1 MRPDAA
7 RAGLVHEIGPSAIAR
22 TILLRLARLQQDA
35 VPVAQAVAVLGESA
49 DLPSVAALAEMDERR
64 AAARAAL
71 GRPRALPHE
80 PAA

>member
-1 MRPDAA
+1 M
-7 RAGLVHEIGPSAIAR
+7 
-22 TILLRLARLQQDA
+22 
-35 VPVAQAVAVLGESA
+35 PVAQAVAVLGESA